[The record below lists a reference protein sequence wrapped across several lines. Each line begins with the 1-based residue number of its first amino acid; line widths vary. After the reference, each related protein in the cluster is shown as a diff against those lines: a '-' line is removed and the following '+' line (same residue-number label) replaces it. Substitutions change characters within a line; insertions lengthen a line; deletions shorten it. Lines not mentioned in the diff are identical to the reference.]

1 MAQDAT
7 RQATVTMRAAPTT
20 EAEVTE
26 RLTRPTDQTVSA
38 VETLDGDLMILGA
51 GGKMGPSLAVL
62 TRRSLDAAG
71 LPYRVICVSRFS
83 SASARAQLDLPGI
96 ETIAC
101 DLLDRAALEELPDA
115 PNLVFMA
122 GLKFGAS
129 ASPALTWALNA
140 YLPALVGERYRHAR
154 IVALST
160 GNVYPLVPVASG
172 GATEETPPSPVG
184 EYAQSC
190 LGRERLFESTAERF
204 GTPVALIRLNYAT
217 DLRYGVLLDIAT
229 RVVEGEPIALESGY
243 VNTIWQGDA
252 NAVLL
257 QAFTLCAS
265 PAAAV
270 LNLTGPETI
279 SVREVACRFSD
290 LLSAPEPSFVGS
302 EQETALLSNARRCH
316 GLFGMPRVPLD
327 ELVEWTAAWI
337 RAGGPTLE
345 KPTHFDVRDGVF

>member
-7 RQATVTMRAAPTT
+7 RQATVTTRVAPTK
-20 EAEVTE
+20 EAEVE
-26 RLTRPTDQTVSA
+26 ELLTRPTEQTVAA
-38 VETLDGDLMILGA
+38 VETLDGDLLILGA
-51 GGKMGPSLAVL
+51 GGKMGPSLAIL

-83 SASARAQLDLPGI
+83 SASARAELDLPGI

-101 DLLDRAALEELPDA
+101 DLLDRAALEALPDA

-122 GLKFGAS
+122 GMKFGAS
-129 ASPALTWALNA
+129 ASPSLTWAQNA
-140 YLPALVGERYRHAR
+140 YLPALVGERYQDAR

-160 GNVYPLVPVASG
+160 GNVYPLVLVQTG

-190 LGRERLFESTAERF
+190 LGRERLFEWTAERF

-229 RVVEGEPIALESGY
+229 RVVEGKPIALESGY

-265 PAAAV
+265 PAAV
-270 LNLTGPETI
+270 LNLTGAETI
-279 SVREVACRFSD
+279 SVREVACRFSE
-290 LLSAPEPSFVGS
+290 LLSAPAPSFEGS
-302 EQETALLSNARRCH
+302 EQETALLSNAGRCH
-316 GLFGMPRVPLD
+316 GLFGTPRVSFD
-327 ELVEWTAAWI
+327 ELVEWTASWV
-337 RAGGPTLE
+337 RARGPTLE
-345 KPTHFDVRDGVF
+345 KPTRFDVRDGVF